1 LLWTY
6 HLQALYQIGIVVEKM
21 VAVGGALF
29 LAVKLPLKTEFSHEL
44 SHPLAVD

>member
-1 LLWTY
+1 MY
-6 HLQALYQIGIVVEKM
+6 HLQVLYQIGIAAERM

-29 LAVKLPLKTEFSHEL
+29 LAVNLPLNTEFSHEP